1 MSQSLAKNV
10 LHLVFSTKG
19 REPTITDAVREPLQR
34 YLTGILTDL
43 DSPVLAINSVRDRVH
58 VVFVLNKNRALAD
71 VVMEVKRGTSRWLKT
86 QAPGFKGFGWQTGY
100 GAFSVSQ
107 SSLAEV
113 KAYVDGQA
121 EHHRVKTFQEEFR
134 AFLKRH
140 DLQFD
145 ERYLWD

>member
-19 REPTITDAVREPLQR
+19 REPTLTDAVREPLQR

-43 DSPVLAINSVRDRVH
+43 DSPVLAINSVRDHVH

-86 QAPGFKGFGWQTGY
+86 QAPRFKGFGWQTGH

-113 KAYVDGQA
+113 KAYVEDQA

-140 DLQFD
+140 GLQFD